1 MFARLLTL
9 RLLIATFASTLVAPV
24 AQAQALA
31 ANEWKEGT
39 HYFLVEPAVP
49 SEAAGGKIEVTEV
62 FSYGCPAC
70 NFFNPTMVKLRKS
83 LPANAVMTY
92 VPASFKAN
100 EDWPMFQ
107 RAYLT
112 AAALGVAEKSHDAMF
127 EAVWKPNAPLAIMS
141 DDGRSLKNPLPTIED
156 AAKVYVQYGVKA
168 DEFVATAN
176 SFAINAKMKR
186 ADAYLKATGT
196 ESTPT
201 LVVGGKYRFTP
212 ASAGGEEKVIP
223 LAQYLIQLAA
233 SGK

>member
-1 MFARLLTL
+1 MFT
-9 RLLIATFASTLVAPV
+9 RLLIATFAAALLVPI
-24 AQAQALA
+24 AQAQAPA
-31 ANEWKEGT
+31 TPTPWKEGT
-39 HYFLVEPAVP
+39 QYFLVEPAVP
-49 SEAAGGKIEVTEV
+49 SDVPAGKVEVTEV

-70 NFFNPTMVKLRKS
+70 NFFNPTMAKLRKS

-112 AAALGVAEKSHDAMF
+112 AQVLGIADKSHDAMF
-127 EAVWKPNAPLAIMS
+127 EAVWKPDAPLAIMNA
-141 DDGRSLKNPLPTIED
+141 DGRTIKNPMPSIED
-156 AAKVYVQYGVKA
+156 AAKVYAQYGVKA
-168 DEFVATAN
+168 EDFVATAN

-186 ADAYLKATGT
+186 ADAFLKATQT
-196 ESTPT
+196 DSTPT

-212 ASAGGEEKVIP
+212 SSAGGEDKVLP
-223 LAQYLIQLAA
+223 LVQYLIQLAA

>member
-1 MFARLLTL
+1 MLARLLT
-9 RLLIATFASTLVAPV
+9 IVFATTALAPL

-31 ANEWKEGT
+31 APTPWKEGT

-49 SEAAGGKIEVTEV
+49 SEVEAGKVEVTEV

-70 NFFNPTMVKLRKS
+70 NFFNPTMVKLKKS

-112 AAALGVAEKSHDAMF
+112 AATLGIADKSHDAMF
-127 EAVWKPNAPLAIMS
+127 DAVWKPNAPLAIMS
-141 DDGRSLKNPLPTIED
+141 ADGRTIKNPLPSIED
-156 AAKVYVQYGVKA
+156 AAKVYAQYGVKA
-168 DEFVATAN
+168 EDFVATAN

-186 ADAYLKATGT
+186 ADAYLKATLT
-196 ESTPT
+196 DSTPT
-201 LVVGGKYRFTP
+201 IVIGGKYRFTP
-212 ASAGGEEKVIP
+212 TSAGGEEKVVP
-223 LAQYLIQLAA
+223 LTQYLIQLAA
-233 SGK
+233 SSK

>member
-1 MFARLLTL
+1 MFGRLLTA
-9 RLLIATFASTLVAPV
+9 LLASALLAPLAA
-24 AQAQALA
+24 AQAPA
-31 ANEWKEGT
+31 AGAAPWKEGT
-39 HYFLVEPAVP
+39 HYFLVEPTVP
-49 SEAAGGKIEVTEV
+49 SESAGGKVEVTEV

-70 NFFNPTMVKLRKS
+70 NFFNPMMIKLRKS

-112 AAALGVAEKSHDAMF
+112 AAALGIAEKSHDAMF
-127 EAVWKPNAPLAIMS
+127 DAVWKTDAPLAIMS
-141 DDGRSLKNPLPTIED
+141 ADGRSLKNPLPTIED
-156 AAKVYVQYGVKA
+156 AAKVYAQYGVKA
-168 DEFVATAN
+168 EDFVATAN

-201 LVVGGKYRFTP
+201 IVVGGKYRFTP

-223 LAQYLIQLAA
+223 LAQYLVQLAA
-233 SGK
+233 SSK